1 MDTIKLSASAL
12 KLTTDVVKGD
22 MGISNKWVK
31 LSDSYRAEG
40 VTASMLATEKQG
52 GSEGLREQVKAAIIA
67 AFTDSERK
75 LLATDTKALDDS
87 EKGTKK
93 TLQQRV
99 GSYLDKV
106 RSHISKAE
114 KSEEEGGDAQES
126 KTPVQRIHKLL
137 DDAIT
142 KLKKLENP
150 SFDVPETVK
159 KLNAVKGMMPAI

>member
-1 MDTIKLSASAL
+1 MSAIKLSASAL
-12 KLTTDVVKGD
+12 KLTTDVIKGD
-22 MGISNKWVK
+22 MQISNKWVK

-40 VTASMLATEKQG
+40 VTATMLATEKQG
-52 GSEGLREQVKAAIIA
+52 GSEELRDQVKSAIIA
-67 AFTDSERK
+67 AFTDSEQR

-87 EKGTKK
+87 AKGTKK

-114 KSEEEGGDAQES
+114 KDEEGGDARAS
-126 KTPVQRIHKLL
+126 KTEIQRIHKLL

-142 KLKKLENP
+142 KLQKLENP
-150 SFDVPETVK
+150 AFGVPDAVK
-159 KLNAVKGMMPAI
+159 KIQAVKGMMPAL